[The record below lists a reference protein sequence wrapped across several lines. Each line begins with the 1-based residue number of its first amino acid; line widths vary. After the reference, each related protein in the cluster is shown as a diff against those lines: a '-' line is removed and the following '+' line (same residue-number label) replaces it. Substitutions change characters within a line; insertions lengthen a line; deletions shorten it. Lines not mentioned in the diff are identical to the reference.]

1 LKPEITQKV
10 ESVPSLKT
18 HLFAIANPER
28 IASPGK
34 AEGLPKQ
41 TSLFGNHRSRISAVM
56 AGLALSIGAYG
67 SLVASH
73 RINAIAAESAP
84 LDTIGIS
91 AGNSSSPNN
100 ATRGTGENSYIQQI
114 RNEVSNLRNVGGQDG
129 VLLAQAVANRGN
141 IGGSNRFQI
150 STESSV
156 SIPVPAPKIR
166 TFKRPTPTVATAEP
180 YFSTPAYNGYNGG
193 AGEHSLPED
202 NLPTTGT
209 TSLGFAWPA
218 RGKLTSGY
226 GRRWG
231 RMHRGIDIAAPIG
244 TPVYAAADG
253 VVVDAGWNSGG
264 YGNLVEIRHS
274 DGTTTRY
281 GHNSRIRV
289 ATGQQVRQG
298 QQIADMGST
307 GRSTGSHVHFEI
319 RPQGAGAVNP
329 IAFLPSSR

>member
-18 HLFAIANPER
+18 HLSAISSPEA

-34 AEGLPKQ
+34 AEGLSNQ
-41 TSLFGNHRSRISAVM
+41 TSLFGNHRSRTSAVI
-56 AGLALSIGAYG
+56 AGLAFSFGICG
-67 SLVASH
+67 SLVANH
-73 RINAIAAESAP
+73 RLNAIAAESAP
-84 LDTIGIS
+84 MDSITDRS
-91 AGNSSSPNN
+91 TPHNPV
-100 ATRGTGENSYIQQI
+100 RGTENPYIQQL
-114 RNEVSNLRNVGGQDG
+114 RNEVSQLRGANGQEG
-129 VLLAQAVANRGN
+129 VLLAQAFANRGSMGDN
-141 IGGSNRFQI
+141 DLQAPSER
-150 STESSV
+150 SV
-156 SIPVPAPKIR
+156 SIPVPAPR
-166 TFKRPTPTVATAEP
+166 TKTYTKPAVATAEP
-180 YFSTPAYNGYNGG
+180 YFSRPSSGSE
-193 AGEHSLPED
+193 AGEH
-202 NLPTTGT
+202 NLPDDRLPVTGT
-209 TSLGFAWPA
+209 TIIGFAWPA
-218 RGKLTSGY
+218 QGKLTSRF

-231 RMHRGIDIAAPIG
+231 RMHRGIDIAAPVG
-244 TPVYAAADG
+244 TPIYAAADG
-253 VVVDAGWNSGG
+253 VVIDAGWHSGG

-307 GRSTGSHVHFEI
+307 GRSTGSHLHFEI